1 VKILPLCEKVIFN
14 GMDDSSLTHEKIAQ
28 LIKNYDTSLILI
40 KPEKSSSAVWSSF
53 SYIYVNN

>member
-1 VKILPLCEKVIFN
+1 MKILPSCEKVIFN
-14 GMDDSSLTHEKIAQ
+14 GMDDFSLTHEKIVQ
-28 LIKNYDTSLILI
+28 SIKNYDTSLIFI